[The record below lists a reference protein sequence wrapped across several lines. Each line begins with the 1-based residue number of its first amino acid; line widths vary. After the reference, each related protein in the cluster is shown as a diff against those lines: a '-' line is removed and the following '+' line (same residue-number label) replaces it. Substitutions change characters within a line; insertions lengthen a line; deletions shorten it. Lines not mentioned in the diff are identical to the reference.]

1 MEVIVRCSNTR
12 HRLILP
18 TEATVEDLLVRVH
31 ALTGLSP
38 ARQVLKVGF
47 PPQLVC
53 FARGSEQRLVDA
65 GVHAKDVIIVEE
77 RKGALNQLPE
87 ESLAP
92 GRGPEERID
101 ACDEKKG
108 EPPKDRKELD
118 EDGRENL
125 HAPGKNRDVG
135 SSDRRSEA
143 HSQHLGNA
151 RTTLVSG
158 RLPPSSSGLSFPPS
172 GVRTPEPS
180 AGSPTPGL
188 TEPLVSSSQ
197 NRRSESLAARGRS
210 AGSSAPVPADGGG
223 RRGTTETPSE
233 KKARE
238 RSREAVTG
246 EIAQPGLVGEV
257 FRFVV
262 PSDNSCLFTCLSLLA
277 APDKQP
283 QDLRDLVAA
292 VIAGDPESFS
302 SAILGKPRQ
311 EYIHWIS
318 EPTSWGGYV
327 ELAILAQQL
336 RHEVLVVDVETRR
349 KDFYGDRGT
358 GKRIY
363 LLYDGVHYDAVLA
376 LPRQRAFPGEFEKGE
391 DRRGGGALFRVG
403 AENRFCFCVF
413 SPDDAETEAKVV
425 ELASEL
431 QRKRSFVNLKE
442 MSLLCLVCG
451 VGIRDQDEM
460 RAHAK
465 ETGHANFEKIQAKQL
480 EDLEV
485 KRKRVEAIK
494 HKKEMKSEEKAVT

>member
-1 MEVIVRCSNTR
+1 MEVVVRCSNTR
-12 HRLILP
+12 HRVTLP
-18 TEATVEDLLVRVH
+18 TEATVEDLLLRVH

-38 ARQVLKVGF
+38 SRQVLKVGY
-47 PPQLVC
+47 PPQPVC
-53 FARGSEQRLVDA
+53 FARGSTQRLVDA

-77 RKGALNQLPE
+77 RKGAFNPLPG
-87 ESLAP
+87 ESLAA
-92 GRGPEERID
+92 GRGPEERVD
-101 ACDEKKG
+101 ACDEKG
-108 EPPKDRKELD
+108 EPPKGRRELD
-118 EDGRENL
+118 EDGGENL
-125 HAPGKNRDVG
+125 LAPEKKRDTG
-135 SSDRRSEA
+135 SSDRREET
-143 HSQHLGNA
+143 HSKHHLGNV
-151 RTTLVSG
+151 RTPLVSG
-158 RLPPSSSGLSFPPS
+158 RLPPSSSALSSPPS

-180 AGSPTPGL
+180 AGPPTPRQTAPSL
-188 TEPLVSSSQ
+188 SSSQ
-197 NRRSESLAARGRS
+197 NTRSESLAARGRS
-210 AGSSAPVPADGGG
+210 AGSAPVPADAGG
-223 RRGTTETPSE
+223 RSGATETPSE
-233 KKARE
+233 KRGRE
-238 RSREAVTG
+238 RSREVVAG
-246 EIAQPGLVGEV
+246 EVAQQGLVGEV

-283 QDLRDLVAA
+283 QDLRDLVAC
-292 VIAGDPESFS
+292 VIASDPESFS

-391 DRRGGGALFRVG
+391 ERRGGGASFRVG
-403 AENRFCFCVF
+403 AENRFCFSVF

-431 QRKRSFVNLKE
+431 QRKRGFVNLKE

-465 ETGHANFEKIQAKQL
+465 ETGHANFGEH
-480 EDLEV
+480 
-485 KRKRVEAIK
+485 RR
-494 HKKEMKSEEKAVT
+494 